1 MTDMRIGTIAGNYW
15 TGLVLLLVG
24 YLLLQL
30 LYFYPT
36 NALPEAVKGFPLSP
50 VWCLLAM
57 VYLAGG
63 WILNQVGVRWQRA
76 VWHVV
81 HILLISYAMMVL
93 AFGRFIGSVPYSI
106 HSTVRPIL
114 EFLISPVL
122 YIAMGL
128 LYKASRK

>member
-1 MTDMRIGTIAGNYW
+1 MRIGTIAGNYW
-15 TGLVLLLVG
+15 TGLVVLLVG

-36 NALPEAVKGFPLSP
+36 DALPEAVKGFPLSP
-50 VWCLLAM
+50 VWWLLAV

-63 WILNQVGVRWQRA
+63 WILNQVGVRWQLV

-81 HILLISYAMMVL
+81 HIFLISYAMTVL
-93 AFGRFIGSVPYSI
+93 AVSRFIGSVPYSI
-106 HSTVRPIL
+106 LSTVRPIL

>member
-15 TGLVLLLVG
+15 TGLVVLLVG

-36 NALPEAVKGFPLSP
+36 DALPEAVKGFPLSP
-50 VWCLLAM
+50 VWCLLAV

-63 WILNQVGVRWQRA
+63 WILNQVGVRWQLV

-81 HILLISYAMMVL
+81 HIFLISYAMTVL
-93 AFGRFIGSVPYSI
+93 AVGRFIGSVPYSI
-106 HSTVRPIL
+106 LSTVRPIL